1 MGSAKQ
7 PQNGN
12 GARGAQARSRGA
24 ADAPAWTQ
32 GLKQLYDSVL
42 DEPLPDSFKD
52 LLDAFDEPDESGKD
66 AGTRK
71 PA

>member
-7 PQNGN
+7 PLYGN
-12 GARGAQARSRGA
+12 GTSNANSRSNGGS
-24 ADAPAWTQ
+24 DTPAWAQ

-52 LLDAFDEPDESGKD
+52 LLDAFDDREESGD
-66 AGTRK
+66 NAGTGK